1 MSNIFSDF
9 GYQNQALYLL
19 ILKAEAKR
27 RNQKMKRMTTEVIAA
42 LQELVDTYGDLPF
55 EVLDADNGVDYFN
68 VTAFAK
74 VADNLGEDE
83 TPAIGLAV

>member
-1 MSNIFSDF
+1 
-9 GYQNQALYLL
+9 
-19 ILKAEAKR
+19 
-27 RNQKMKRMTTEVIAA
+27 MKRMTTEVIAA
-42 LQELVDTYGDLPF
+42 LPF

>member
-1 MSNIFSDF
+1 
-9 GYQNQALYLL
+9 
-19 ILKAEAKR
+19 
-27 RNQKMKRMTTEVIAA
+27 MKRMTTEVIAA

-55 EVLDADNGVDYFN
+55 EGLDADNGVAYFD
-68 VTAFAK
+68 VTAFAT